1 MRPRRLPELREILH
15 LVPKEPAPL
24 RQPQASLTTR
34 ARALYGRTRM
44 AAKWV
49 MAVRWLRRSGFNSKW
64 VLDGAPGWNR

>member
-1 MRPRRLPELREILH
+1 
-15 LVPKEPAPL
+15 L